1 MKYQYY
7 IRVAY
12 EQAWTYSDNSLAAAG
27 LGPLLQEKGTIICC
41 HYRHRIFHSG
51 LVY

>member
-1 MKYQYY
+1 MIRMKYQYY

-27 LGPLLQEKGTIICC
+27 LG
-41 HYRHRIFHSG
+41 
-51 LVY
+51 